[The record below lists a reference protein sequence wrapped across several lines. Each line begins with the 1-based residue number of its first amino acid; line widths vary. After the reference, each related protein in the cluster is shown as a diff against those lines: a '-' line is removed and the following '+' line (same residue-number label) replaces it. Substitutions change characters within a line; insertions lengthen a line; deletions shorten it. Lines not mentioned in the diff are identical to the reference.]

1 MERTMRLASRPA
13 SASGSPLSPSLAM
26 LERAARLSDEAMAAQ
41 VTSSMGRSWNL
52 GAVAPAELDGTSL
65 RKTRR
70 FGRICCASC
79 CASPCIRRRSAD
91 RQRDCEAA
99 AHGGREHAANFK

>member
-1 MERTMRLASRPA
+1 PLLSEPAVMPWREPCGWPRGRPRPRA
-13 SASGSPLSPSLAM
+13 PRSLRAWRCWS
-26 LERAARLSDEAMAAQ
+26 RAARLSDAMAAQ

-70 FGRICCASC
+70 FGRIC
-79 CASPCIRRRSAD
+79 SAD

>member
-70 FGRICCASC
+70 FGRIC
-79 CASPCIRRRSAD
+79 SAD